1 MKKFEG
7 ELARLKHRVVEMG
20 TLAESM
26 VAAASTALI
35 KAEPAFIEQVRT
47 GEPTLDRLQVEID
60 REAIRLIIV
69 YAPVASDLRCLLM
82 IARITSE
89 LERIG
94 DQAMDNCEMAE
105 ILDAD
110 RPPAALSG
118 LSEMS
123 ETALRMVH
131 QALDAF
137 REEAIDK
144 AQAVIGMDDRIDAME
159 SQTFRDLL
167 QRQVTP
173 PEAVGRSV
181 GLVLVARS
189 LERIADH
196 ATNICEE
203 IFYWLRGE
211 DIRHQA

>member
-1 MKKFEG
+1 MKKFES
-7 ELARLKHRVVEMG
+7 ELAALKDRVVEMG

-26 VAAASTALI
+26 VAASSHALI
-35 KAEPAFIEQVRT
+35 TADPAFIEQVRT
-47 GEPTLDRLQVEID
+47 GELSLDRLQIEID
-60 REAIRLIIV
+60 REAIRLIVV

-94 DQAMDNCEMAE
+94 DQAIDNCEMVD
-105 ILDAD
+105 ILHTN
-110 RPPAALSG
+110 RPPGALSG

-123 ETALRMVH
+123 ETALKMLH

-137 REEAIDK
+137 REEAIDT
-144 AQAVIGMDDRIDAME
+144 ARAVIGMDDRIDAME
-159 SQTFRDLL
+159 SQTFRELL
-167 QRQVTP
+167 QRQVTL
-173 PEAVGRSV
+173 PEAVGHSV
-181 GLVLVARS
+181 GLVLVGRS

-211 DIRHQA
+211 DIRHQE